1 MADGKKLQPII
12 VKRVKKGG
20 HAAHG
25 GAWKIAYADF
35 VTAMMAFFL
44 LMWLLGSTSK
54 GDLNGIADYF
64 SSPAKISLLGGDGTG
79 NSDSIL
85 PGGGRDLSR
94 SAGQVDGGDAER
106 AAKLIGAQMARDEL
120 AKQDAKRI
128 DALEKKI
135 TEMVASHP
143 ALMEFGNQIK
153 LEQTP
158 EGLQIQLVDAQNRP
172 MFDVGSAVVKPYM
185 RDILREIGGVLV
197 DVENRISLAGH
208 TDAVPYGTGDRGYS
222 NWELSADRANAS
234 RRELVIGGLPDS
246 KMLRVEGLASSRLM
260 VPEDPNAPANRRI
273 SILILTKEAERRLLS
288 GGVDDT
294 APSVDVP
301 TATDGGAIEGL
312 QEGAS
317 GGAPGGSEQ
326 GSAVD
331 IEPSL
336 GKIVLPKL
344 QIAPEVTKQ

>member
-12 VKRVKKGG
+12 IKRVKKGG

-54 GDLNGIADYF
+54 GDLNGIASYF
-64 SSPAKISLLGGDGTG
+64 TAPVKVSLLGGDGTG
-79 NSDSIL
+79 NSESIL

-106 AAKLIGAQMARDEL
+106 AAKMIGAQMARAEL
-120 AKQDAKRI
+120 ARQDAQRI
-128 DALEKKI
+128 DALQKKI
-135 TEMVASHP
+135 STMIASNP
-143 ALMEFGNQIK
+143 ALAEFGNQIK
-153 LEQTP
+153 LDQTP

-172 MFDVGSAVVKPYM
+172 MFDVGSAIVKPYM
-185 RDILREIGGVLV
+185 RDILREIGGALM

-208 TDAVPYGTGDRGYS
+208 TDAMPYGSGDRGYS

-234 RRELVIGGLPDS
+234 RRELVVGGLPDS
-246 KMLRVEGLASSRLM
+246 KMLRVEGLASSRPM
-260 VPEDPNAPANRRI
+260 TPEDPAAPTNRRI
-273 SILILTKEAERRLLS
+273 SILILTKEAERRVL
-288 GGVDDT
+288 
-294 APSVDVP
+294 
-301 TATDGGAIEGL
+301 
-312 QEGAS
+312 S
-317 GGAPGGSEQ
+317 GGAPEPGLEGAEVPAGAGAETGVDRGAQAEGGGAEPVDSEPT
-326 GSAVD
+326 
-331 IEPSL
+331 E
-336 GKIVLPKL
+336 GKIALPRL